1 MHTFIGFETIS
12 ILGRNYRTDS
22 VNTKD
27 NNSTPYEEN
36 AHKEVESQQSVWT
49 KIASKVKTV
58 WGRIKPAVSGLTTF
72 FTVATAFVKSVGKF
86 GTQCKNLKAAF
97 S

>member
-1 MHTFIGFETIS
+1 MNTFIDSEKIN
-12 ILGRNYRTDS
+12 ILSRNYGTDS

-27 NNSTPYEEN
+27 NNSTSYEEN
-36 AHKEVESQQSVWT
+36 AHKEVESQRSVWT

-58 WGRIKPAVSGLTTF
+58 WGRIKPAVSGLITF
-72 FTVATAFVKSVGKF
+72 FTVATAFVKSVAKF
-86 GTQCKNLKAAF
+86 GMQCKNLKAAF